1 MYTKTTIIVSN
12 MGYSCIQVRIVKK
25 YIMSHLEVKYGKIIE
40 TAISTGGCYEQKFNN
55 SVDFGIGFFTDI

>member
-1 MYTKTTIIVSN
+1 
-12 MGYSCIQVRIVKK
+12 
-25 YIMSHLEVKYGKIIE
+25 MSHFEVKYGKIIE